1 MSTDSLR
8 FLNGFLG
15 GDMLIESLAR
25 DASDAAVI
33 FFAGWGMDARPFEN
47 IRHEKLGCDLL
58 LLHSYHK
65 QTEQEAET
73 FAHLTTRYKQTAV
86 VGWSF
91 GVALAWELLD
101 ACPGTVASFTA
112 VNGTPCPIHARY
124 GIDPR
129 IMRLTIERFGEAGRQ
144 AFYTNMCG
152 GEREG
157 FRVPE
162 RSTEDLATE
171 LVYLQR
177 RFEGKAIIQDHS
189 SLKFPVQAYVSRQD
203 HIMPMK
209 RQISAWE
216 KWQVPCQCVEGP
228 HYNATLLTDVLQ
240 QAASHV
246 RNLAL

>member
-1 MSTDSLR
+1 
-8 FLNGFLG
+8 
-15 GDMLIESLAR
+15 MLIESLVR

-47 IRHEKLGCDLL
+47 ICLKKLGCDLL
-58 LLHSYHK
+58 LAHSYH
-65 QTEQEAET
+65 QNVEEEFRTFEQA
-73 FAHLTTRYKQTAV
+73 AARYRQVAV

-91 GVALAWELLD
+91 GVAVAWSLMERF
-101 ACPGTVASFTA
+101 PKVVTTFTA
-112 VNGTPCPIHARY
+112 LNGTPSPIHAVF

-129 IMRLTIERFGEAGRQ
+129 IMRLTIDRFGEAGRQ

-157 FRVPE
+157 FRVPK

-177 RFEGKAIIQDHS
+177 RFEGKAIVQDPPS
-189 SLKFPVQAYVSRQD
+189 PKFPVQAYVSRQD
-203 HIMPMK
+203 HIIPMK

-216 KWQVPCQCVEGP
+216 KWQVPCQCLEGP